1 MRVRPRIPDR
11 TLLRVRHTS
20 SLVLIH
26 LVSHHE
32 DRICC
37 RSFPTVI
44 SGYCSGDG
52 KIRTYEA
59 RCKCAYLLS
68 RKVVS
73 ATHPHLQMRGLP
85 LSKTY
90 LKAFTFGNFPYMK
103 QAQIRYFHNANSLA
117 SFTFLGLNYRVTVA
131 HTAIMWDLHPPDCL
145 FSRI

>member
-1 MRVRPRIPDR
+1 MRVRPTIFIGAYPFGLPPRRPH
-11 TLLRVRHTS
+11 LL
-20 SLVLIH
+20 
-26 LVSHHE
+26 
-32 DRICC
+32 C

-44 SGYCSGDG
+44 SDYCSGDG

-59 RCKCAYLLS
+59 RCKCACLLS
-68 RKVVS
+68 REVVS

-117 SFTFLGLNYRVTVA
+117 SFTFLGLNRHIAVA
-131 HTAIMWDLHPPDCL
+131 HATIKWDLHPPDCL